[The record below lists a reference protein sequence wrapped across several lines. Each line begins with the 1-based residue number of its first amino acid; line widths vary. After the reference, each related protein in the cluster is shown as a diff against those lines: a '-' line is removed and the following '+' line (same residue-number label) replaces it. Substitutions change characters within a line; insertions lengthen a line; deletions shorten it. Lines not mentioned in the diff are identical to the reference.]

1 VDARVEDEYTP
12 LHLAVLYDQEE
23 AIGLLIGAGAEVNA
37 RADRQYTPLHL
48 AALNGCE
55 AAARLLIAA
64 GAEVNAVAPNSVTT
78 LTIALALCKIRITE
92 IVHIAQCSAMPWP
105 DRRARSS

>member
-23 AIGLLIGAGAEVNA
+23 AIGLLIG
-37 RADRQYTPLHL
+37 
-48 AALNGCE
+48 
-55 AAARLLIAA
+55 A